1 MLRRRRGAAD
11 KCHGLCGEH
20 SQCSGHTGFA
30 PCSAACVLSPS
41 TLLRLQA
48 ALRGRVLSCVPFP
61 GLRRSGS
68 GFRVFHKDADSVG
81 PAFRA
86 FPAEQ
91 LGQPGAC
98 GAHSLQVQRALSPP
112 RPQPQFPGALVG
124 GTLCP
129 FREADF
135 WLRAIQNL
143 RKSWVR
149 SWEPVCRLVGD
160 AVSGDEFAPFPS
172 PLPLASSGG
181 WAGPPPASSSL
192 VFAQSFV
199 LGTGG

>member
-1 MLRRRRGAAD
+1 MSRPVWGALAVLWPHRVCPLLSGVCVFPVYTAQAPGCSPGAGPELRALPRPTPLRFRFSGFPQRRRRRLGW
-11 KCHGLCGEH
+11 
-20 SQCSGHTGFA
+20 
-30 PCSAACVLSPS
+30 ACVSCLP
-41 TLLRLQA
+41 RRA
-48 ALRGRVLSCVPFP
+48 ARAA
-61 GLRRSGS
+61 RSLWS
-68 GFRVFHKDADSVG
+68 
-81 PAFRA
+81 
-86 FPAEQ
+86 
-91 LGQPGAC
+91 
-98 GAHSLQVQRALSPP
+98 ALSP
-112 RPQPQFPGALVG
+112 GAARLIPSVAPASVSG
-124 GTLCP
+124 RSTLCP

-149 SWEPVCRLVGD
+149 SWEPVCRLVGA